1 MTGARFPASGLWA
14 ALAALLFVFHIGPA
28 PAAEQTLRL
37 ASDGPLR
44 EFTRTTPP
52 RPVPAFAFADAAG
65 RTVSIEDFRGQV
77 VVLNIWATW
86 CVPCV
91 KELPALDRL
100 EGKLAGQKARVV
112 ALSIDR
118 GGVEQVQPF
127 LERLQIRELIT
138 YVDPRAR
145 VWQALT
151 IKALPLTVLIDP
163 LGREVGRIEGAV
175 EWDAPEALALVR
187 SHMANS
193 P

>member
-1 MTGARFPASGLWA
+1 MPEVIPRSAFVITLSVWK
-14 ALAALLFVFHIGPA
+14 ALL
-28 PAAEQTLRL
+28 
-37 ASDGPLR
+37 LR
-44 EFTRTTPP
+44 E
-52 RPVPAFAFADAAG
+52 AA
-65 RTVSIEDFRGQV
+65 RILSE
-77 VVLNIWATW
+77 
-86 CVPCV
+86 
-91 KELPALDRL
+91 
-100 EGKLAGQKARVV
+100 KARVV

-187 SHMANS
+187 SYMARS